1 MNDDPLLLVLPLV
14 RPEGGELDA
23 WLGDSLARTIRERLE
38 ASGRR
43 VVPLDAAIHA
53 CESLGIEVGE
63 SLLPATEREW
73 LGAQT
78 GATHLVQ
85 GTFAREGGKLSLE
98 LHLLSGE
105 SERALKARGPEAD
118 FQEVID
124 DGVVR
129 LIQHVPGATGEHVR
143 KRLRR
148 ARATESLDAY
158 LAVVRARLAWD
169 QGEEQTFEDEIASA
183 IRLDPGYVDPLMVV
197 ASVAREA
204 GDPERQVEALLEV
217 ARVHGEAKR
226 QHEQAKALLSVGYAR
241 VENGDWDEAI
251 EAYEEAAK
259 RFDAEGE
266 IRGAVQARMNV
277 ANVHLRLGDA
287 ELAFDEYQRGLERIQ
302 DFPEDL
308 AKHTFNLGLALKGR
322 GELEAAV
329 ERLEEAL
336 QHGFKLRDEELIS
349 SCYNAL
355 GAVYDDLGDH
365 GKALT
370 NFRRAEEHLDAKADP
385 VLLAGVKDNIG
396 IILKKQ
402 GQPERAL
409 EYSEQACELLETRG
423 TPLHVAIAYVN
434 RAGLLL
440 ELERG
445 DEAAPFVVAAHRE
458 FVRLHSPSRETTA
471 QMLVDLDFEEAS
483 IELIERE
490 AAEEGDEDFEDDD
503 LELEDD
509 DDEFEDDD
517 EDDLDDDEDD
527 DDLELEDDDEDDE
540 DDDDLDELEVDEDE
554 DDDDLEPV

>member
-1 MNDDPLLLVLPLV
+1 
-14 RPEGGELDA
+14 
-23 WLGDSLARTIRERLE
+23 
-38 ASGRR
+38 
-43 VVPLDAAIHA
+43 
-53 CESLGIEVGE
+53 
-63 SLLPATEREW
+63 
-73 LGAQT
+73 
-78 GATHLVQ
+78 
-85 GTFAREGGKLSLE
+85 
-98 LHLLSGE
+98 
-105 SERALKARGPEAD
+105 
-118 FQEVID
+118 
-124 DGVVR
+124 
-129 LIQHVPGATGEHVR
+129 
-143 KRLRR
+143 
-148 ARATESLDAY
+148 
-158 LAVVRARLAWD
+158 
-169 QGEEQTFEDEIASA
+169 
-183 IRLDPGYVDPLMVV
+183 
-197 ASVAREA
+197 
-204 GDPERQVEALLEV
+204 
-217 ARVHGEAKR
+217 VHGDADR

-251 EAYEEAAK
+251 EAYEEAAQ

-266 IRGAVQARMNV
+266 VRGAVQARMNV

-440 ELERG
+440 ELDRG

-471 QMLVDLDFEEAS
+471 QMLLDLDFEEES

-490 AAEEGDEDFEDDD
+490 AAEEDDGDY
-503 LELEDD
+503 EDD
-509 DDEFEDDD
+509 DDLDDDDGFEDDD
-517 EDDLDDDEDD
+517 EDDDEEDDEEDDDDEDD
-527 DDLELEDDDEDDE
+527 DD
-540 DDDDLDELEVDEDE
+540 DDDDLDELEVDED
-554 DDDDLEPV
+554 DDLEPV

>member
-1 MNDDPLLLVLPLV
+1 VNDDPLLLVLPLV
-14 RPEGGELDA
+14 RVQGGELDG

-53 CESLGIEVGE
+53 CESLGIEVSD

-85 GTFAREGGKLSLE
+85 GTFARSGGKLSLE
-98 LHLLSGE
+98 LHVLAGE
-105 SERALKARGPEAD
+105 SDRALKARGPEAD

-169 QGEEQTFEDEIASA
+169 QGEEQTFEDEIATA

-217 ARVHGEAKR
+217 ARVHGAAKR
-226 QHEQAKALLSVGYAR
+226 RHEQAKALLSVGYAR

-251 EAYEEAAK
+251 EAYEQAAK
-259 RFDAEGE
+259 LFDAEGE
-266 IRGAVQARMNV
+266 VRGAVQARMNV

-365 GKALT
+365 AKALT

-402 GQPERAL
+402 GEPERAL

-440 ELERG
+440 ELDRP

-458 FVRLHSPSRETTA
+458 FVRLHSPMRDTTA
-471 QMLVDLDFEEAS
+471 QMLVDLDFEEES

-490 AAEEGDEDFEDDD
+490 AAEEAEEDFEDDEDEDLELDDDEDVDEDEGDEGDDEGDDEDDD
-503 LELEDD
+503 LEL
-509 DDEFEDDD
+509 DE
-517 EDDLDDDEDD
+517 
-527 DDLELEDDDEDDE
+527 DE
-540 DDDDLDELEVDEDE
+540 DDDDLDELEVDED
-554 DDDDLEPV
+554 DDLEAV